1 MLNLQIRSKTP
12 ETANIVSFELERS
25 DQGVL
30 PPYSAGAHID
40 VQIAPKIVRQYSLLP
55 HPDKEHIYKIAVLKE
70 AQSRG
75 GSQFLHESTQVGD
88 TLTISAPRNLF
99 PLNLDSQKVLLFAG
113 GIGITPLL
121 SMAYEL
127 DRAGIDFELH
137 YHVKQQSHIAFYQA
151 LKDSTFASKVF
162 FHCGLSPTEK
172 EQVIQQALSTA
183 ANKRALYTCGPN
195 GFMDYIF
202 ATARALGWLEQHMHK
217 EVFSAKPLDDDRNDG
232 SFELFLTRSNLQL
245 HVPADKSALEVIE
258 DAGVEIDVSCEQ
270 GICGSCLTA
279 VSCGQVDHRDQF
291 LSEAE
296 KALHNRFTPCC
307 SRALS
312 PSLTIDL

>member
-1 MLNLQIRSKTP
+1 MFDVQIRSKTL
-12 ETANIVSFELERS
+12 ETADIVSFDLALADHGE
-25 DQGVL
+25 L
-30 PPYSAGAHID
+30 PPFSAGAHID
-40 VQIAPKIVRQYSLLP
+40 VHLGPKLVRQYSLLP
-55 HPDKEHIYKIAVLKE
+55 HPDKNHVYKIAVLKD
-70 AQSRG
+70 AHSRG
-75 GSQFLHESTQVGD
+75 GSQYLHESTQVGD

-99 PLNLDSQKVLLFAG
+99 PLSLDSQKVLLFAG

-121 SMAYEL
+121 SMAHEL
-127 DRAGIDFELH
+127 DHAGIEFELH
-137 YHVKQQSHIAFYQA
+137 YHTKQQSHTAFYQA
-151 LKDSTFASKVF
+151 LQECTFASKVF
-162 FHCGLSPTEK
+162 FHCGLSSLEK
-172 EQVIQQALSTA
+172 KQVVEQALSTPHSSST
-183 ANKRALYTCGPN
+183 LYTCGPN

-202 ATARALGWLEQHMHK
+202 SAARALGWQEQHLHK
-217 EVFSAKPLDDDRNDG
+217 EVFSAEPLNNKGADG
-232 SFELFLTRSNLQL
+232 SFELILSRSNLQL

-279 VSCGQVDHRDQF
+279 VTCGQIDHRDQF

-307 SRALS
+307 SRAAS